1 MSGKAN
7 AIKPQLIVEKSDGTL
22 WGRVKVNGNL
32 IVDSAS
38 TLDKLKNKM
47 KNLIFDFEELKVD
60 DFILSF
66 DLTTFFEQYPFI
78 NIMEIA
84 NKSGIN
90 YGLMRQY
97 SIGYKFPSEERVR
110 KIEDTIREIGRQL
123 SKIKLH
129 KAQKAVA

>member
-7 AIKPQLIVEKSDGTL
+7 AIKPQLIVEKSDGAL
-22 WGRVKVNGNL
+22 WGRVKINGNL

-47 KNLIFDFEELKVD
+47 KNLVFDFEELKVD
-60 DFILSF
+60 DFVLSF
-66 DLTTFFEQYPFI
+66 DLTTFFDQYPFI

-97 SIGYKFPSEERVR
+97 SIGYKFPSEERVK